1 MKRAHR
7 NEDCAGLVLLEG
19 KEGGVQIL
27 DPSPEFGLIAVWRE
41 YYHDDELRKNFVAGM
56 RSRNVWAQNLSWVNH
71 GNGQGPGGWMA

>member
-41 YYHDDELRKNFVAGM
+41 YYHDDELRKKFCGGN
-56 RSRNVWAQNLSWVNH
+56 AQQKRMGSKPVV
-71 GNGQGPGGWMA
+71 G